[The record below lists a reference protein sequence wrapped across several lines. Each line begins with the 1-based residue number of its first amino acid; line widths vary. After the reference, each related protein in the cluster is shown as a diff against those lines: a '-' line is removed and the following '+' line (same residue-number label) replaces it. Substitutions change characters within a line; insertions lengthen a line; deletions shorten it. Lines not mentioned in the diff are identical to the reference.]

1 MGDTRLRDDL
11 VGVEVREVLGEAGV
25 PSLGTGVC
33 MAMAITFGDL
43 DRCLAMVLDGS
54 CVNSSTPVCCTIP
67 PPTSSDESEDDK
79 PFAEILDDA
88 SGAISAMLPISELPA
103 AAPEVDSSPKRAVLS
118 ELVVVISVMKT
129 EGPQTNELRLSDAE
143 RYG

>member
-1 MGDTRLRDDL
+1 MCQLKHTRLWHL
-11 VGVEVREVLGEAGV
+11 
-25 PSLGTGVC
+25 T
-33 MAMAITFGDL
+33 
-43 DRCLAMVLDGS
+43 
-54 CVNSSTPVCCTIP
+54 
-67 PPTSSDESEDDK
+67 PPTSSDEIEDDK

-118 ELVVVISVMKT
+118 ELVVVISMMKT
-129 EGPQTNELRLSDAE
+129 EGLQTNALRLSDEE